1 MNKLRASYTY
11 LSLWSN
17 NQWEQAI
24 KAYFKLDRYI
34 SREMAE
40 GSDYHDQWQKHVEAT
55 KRLPDVFG
63 GTPLTSPRCEEKM
76 VIPVYD
82 WLDLVIKPD
91 LIDAPIIHEFK
102 TGVAE
107 SDEYARSRQGALYA
121 IGLTF
126 LKVPVKYI
134 DIHQYNQYS
143 KKATFS
149 RVVVTKKML
158 TEGLEWVEKVGREMF
173 DYFVEQDLWGTYG
186 NHAN

>member
-1 MNKLRASYTY
+1 
-11 LSLWSN
+11 
-17 NQWEQAI
+17 
-24 KAYFKLDRYI
+24 
-34 SREMAE
+34 MAE
-40 GSDYHDQWQKHVEAT
+40 GSDYHDQWQHHVEAT

-63 GTPLTSPRCEEKM
+63 GTPLISPRCEEKM

-91 LIDAPIIHEFK
+91 LIDAPTIHEFK
-102 TGVAE
+102 TGTME

-143 KKATFS
+143 KRATYS
-149 RVVVTKKML
+149 RVVVTKRLL
-158 TEGLEWVEKVGREMF
+158 TEGLGWVESVARPMWE
-173 DYFVEQDLWGTYG
+173 YFTEQDLWEKYG
-186 NHAN
+186 KGAN